1 MEIELSDN
9 ASTSDSSTR
18 NLIELQVISMCIDEF
33 LIFEYNGYHGLRQ
46 NGLIDCGACQ
56 QGKVQFVDQ
65 SMT

>member
-1 MEIELSDN
+1 
-9 ASTSDSSTR
+9 
-18 NLIELQVISMCIDEF
+18 MCIDEF